1 MGVLAVLLAISA
13 RSGKNLSTYRKA
25 WGYRLLSRKAGTE
38 VRRSQL
44 LRQAGDFYGKL
55 ETSDVK
61 GYASAKLPGWQISV
75 DVETVA
81 AQPQFLPFGKRSSA
95 PRQMSSFSN
104 FRTKHVGSRSNKPL
118 PGVQMPVLGSFADLG
133 RRLLSAQQV
142 GRERVTYEGLEYP
155 CAIIDASYDQS
166 PDFKPHSQI
175 VHKRFSLDP
184 KTLWVFKEV
193 VPDEA
198 VGDWNFVVTSMAF
211 NQPLRSELVKG
222 LESFNDQP
230 KTLPE
235 WAGRDLP
242 KLILTDL
249 TGNQVDV
256 ESLRGQPLLLDFW
269 ASYCGPCRAAT
280 ALSTDL
286 AETYGQS
293 GLRVVTATR
302 DNATDARLWMNFHHF
317 SLPVL
322 LDADSALSKTFGISG
337 VPVAIL
343 FDRRG
348 KVAKYWIGFDDSND
362 VRSTV
367 AEVITRHAKEQ

>member
-1 MGVLAVLLAISA
+1 MAFAVSILHAQSPA
-13 RSGKNLSTYRKA
+13 
-25 WGYRLLSRKAGTE
+25 E
-38 VRRSQL
+38 L

-55 ETSDVK
+55 KTSDVK

-95 PRQMSSFSN
+95 PRQMTSFSN
-104 FRTKHVGSRSNKPL
+104 VRTKEVGSPSNGTF
-118 PGVQMPVLGSFADLG
+118 PGVRMPALGSFADLG
-133 RRLLSAQQV
+133 RGLLSAQQV
-142 GRERVTYEGLEYP
+142 GSERVTYEGLEYS
-155 CAIIDASYDQS
+155 CQIIDASYDQS
-166 PDFKPHSQI
+166 PNFKPHSRI

-184 KTLWVFKEV
+184 TTLWVLRET

-211 NQPLRSELVKG
+211 NQPLRSELAETFQS
-222 LESFNDQP
+222 LDDQP

-249 TGNQVDV
+249 TGSRVNI

-280 ALSTDL
+280 ALSADL
-286 AETYGQS
+286 AKAYGQS
-293 GLRVVTATR
+293 GLRVVTITQ
-302 DNATDARLWMNFHHF
+302 DNAIDARLWMNFHHF

-322 LDADSALSKTFGISG
+322 LDADGALSKAFAIPG
-337 VPVAIL
+337 VPVTIL
-343 FDRRG
+343 FNRRG
-348 KVAKYWIGFDDSND
+348 KVVKYWIGFDIGSD
-362 VRSTV
+362 VRSAV
-367 AEVITRHAKEQ
+367 AEAVTRHTEEQ